1 MAIIKCP
8 ECGHQVSDK
17 AATCPSCG
25 VGIAGNITTCPECG
39 EIVFKDLTLCPNCH
53 CPLIQDSSTT
63 VSGNSRNG
71 TEKDDVT
78 GDSDSKT
85 KAPQSASTGKSKKSY
100 TPWGVSFIIALA
112 IVFVGL
118 YFYKSTQI
126 KNEIE
131 AYQNAMT
138 SSEPAVLQNYLDMY
152 VDAPSE
158 HRDSIISHLEQLKKV
173 DGDWTNAV
181 ASGSKSALLR
191 YLQLHPNSIYVA
203 EAKIMIDSLD
213 WIEASQKN
221 TIEAYQKYIDEH
233 ADGMYID
240 QANDAYTQLDAKKV
254 NNDDKARVS
263 NLFST
268 FFNALGNGDEPTLTS
283 CVDNIMTSF
292 LHKANASKTDVIGYM
307 NKLHQNPEVSRIEYR
322 MNNDWKIEKKED
334 GNGSFSY
341 SVNFSVDQTT
351 ECTDPSDNSFNTYK
365 ISAKISSDDKITE
378 LNMQRIVQ

>member
-1 MAIIKCP
+1 M
-8 ECGHQVSDK
+8 
-17 AATCPSCG
+17 
-25 VGIAGNITTCPECG
+25 
-39 EIVFKDLTLCPNCH
+39 
-53 CPLIQDSSTT
+53 
-63 VSGNSRNG
+63 
-71 TEKDDVT
+71 
-78 GDSDSKT
+78 
-85 KAPQSASTGKSKKSY
+85 
-100 TPWGVSFIIALA
+100 
-112 IVFVGL
+112 
-118 YFYKSTQI
+118 
-126 KNEIE
+126 
-131 AYQNAMT
+131 
-138 SSEPAVLQNYLDMY
+138 
-152 VDAPSE
+152 
-158 HRDSIISHLEQLKKV
+158 
-173 DGDWTNAV
+173 
-181 ASGSKSALLR
+181 
-191 YLQLHPNSIYVA
+191 HPNSIHNV
-203 EAKIMIDSLD
+203 EAKIKIDSLD

-322 MNNDWKIEKKED
+322 MNNDWKIEKKDD